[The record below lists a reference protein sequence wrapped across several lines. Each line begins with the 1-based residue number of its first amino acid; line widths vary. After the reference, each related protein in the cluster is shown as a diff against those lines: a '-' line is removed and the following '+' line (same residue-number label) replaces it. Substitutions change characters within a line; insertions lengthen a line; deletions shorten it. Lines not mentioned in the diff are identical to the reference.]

1 MKKSRQHWPAESI
14 AVALTDNTEQE
25 IALHGAD
32 ISAQVM
38 LAELY
43 GSSACDAVCLWLA
56 AEMKVPLVTF
66 DKKLGLA
73 AQSRL
78 RQLE

>member
-1 MKKSRQHWPAESI
+1 M
-14 AVALTDNTEQE
+14 ALAGDAEQE
-25 IALHGAD
+25 IALHGAVT
-32 ISAQVM
+32 SAQVM
-38 LAELY
+38 LAERY
-43 GSSACDAVCLWLA
+43 GSSACDAACLWLA
-56 AEMKVPLVTF
+56 AEMKVPLATF